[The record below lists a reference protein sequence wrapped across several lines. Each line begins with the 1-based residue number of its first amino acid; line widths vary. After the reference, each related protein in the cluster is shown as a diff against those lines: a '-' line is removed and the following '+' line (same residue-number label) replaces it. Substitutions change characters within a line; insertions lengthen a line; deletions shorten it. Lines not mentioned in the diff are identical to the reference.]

1 MKSLTLVALCLFT
14 FGISFAQDKFSVPE
28 LTQDQV
34 QEVLYAH
41 VFSYAVSGISYAKS
55 MGSTPKAYGNYVGKL
70 FTPFWDPS
78 AGLPG
83 FANQMMFILAGIHP
97 DNEMEIMA
105 QDENSISFRLK
116 NVDLSFKQG
125 PMFGVSYDDF
135 LEFSNELLVVIAD
148 FMSLDF
154 NPSFVD
160 GWYEVSLKAR

>member
-1 MKSLTLVALCLFT
+1 MKPLTLVALCLFT
-14 FGISFAQDKFSVPE
+14 FSISHAQDNFSVPE
-28 LTQDQV
+28 LTQDQA

-55 MGSTPKAYGNYVGKL
+55 MGSTPEAYGNYVGKL
-70 FTPFWDPS
+70 FTPWWDPS

-105 QDENSISFRLK
+105 QDENSIRFRMK

-135 LEFSNELLVVIAD
+135 LEFSSELLVVLAD
-148 FMSLDF
+148 FLSLDF
-154 NPSFVD
+154 KDSFVD